1 MIGNFILTTSPGT
14 LPPTP
19 LSKVCKMNYY
29 VCHHELILVE
39 WLDTI
44 TYGCGKF
51 LVGGHDHN
59 LNNQSKEDDFRP
71 QLYMAWA
78 AESFLAQ
85 MLT

>member
-1 MIGNFILTTSPGT
+1 MQDEL
-14 LPPTP
+14 
-19 LSKVCKMNYY
+19 LSV
-29 VCHHELILVE
+29 HHELILVE

-71 QLYMAWA
+71 QLCMAGA
-78 AESFLAQ
+78 AESFFGPNVDLG
-85 MLT
+85 